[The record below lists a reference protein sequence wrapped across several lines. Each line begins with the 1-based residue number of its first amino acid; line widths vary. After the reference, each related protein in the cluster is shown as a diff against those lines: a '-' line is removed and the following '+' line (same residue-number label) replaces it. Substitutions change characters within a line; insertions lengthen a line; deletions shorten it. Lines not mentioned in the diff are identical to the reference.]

1 MTQDEIIGF
10 DFVSVYDVE
19 AHAGL
24 SKCVEGFRNDG
35 EDLTDTA
42 ITSFE
47 GDPDYVKIGKDG
59 TVYFIVIESI
69 KAVLYFEVEATFD
82 DRIKR
87 VIADYVGDGASEVF
101 TDRDVRSWKDF
112 ESVDVGVAYRGGRGY
127 VYSLAE
133 VSPEWWKSNA

>member
-24 SKCVEGFRNDG
+24 SKWVEEFRNDG

-112 ESVDVGVAYRGGRGY
+112 ESVDVGVAYRGGIGY